1 MSKLVCILLF
11 QTLKNF
17 RVLALSPSEAA
28 CAYQN
33 TETEHVDGVFLLQ
46 RNFSTAKVSRGFLR
60 LEGPDDSWANL
71 LPQTLLEHLSTA
83 AAVVIVPSNTK
94 ATPTGSDI
102 WNANSSWVKVSEF
115 HPSGVISNANPF
127 QVVEWNDVSY
137 ISLTMLLVLCGV
149 AYPALLIFG
158 LLFLTVLVSMCLVIS
173 TQSSADEPDQTFQ
186 VESSGSI
193 ATDSHMEL
201 PVLSKKRLTSASQR
215 LYDLWAL
222 FCCSVPS
229 LMVFATPALMVCLA
243 RPFPQ
248 EVLASLTLL
257 TSAFIFS
264 NGLYV
269 MSFGGMGMLRLRHM
283 LSQEPKRP
291 SSQELEV
298 QHWVLLPQYKEDM
311 DVVSMALRS
320 IAASSVAKTS
330 IGVVLAMEQREQG
343 SKEKAEALI
352 KSFEGQFRDM
362 IATYHPPDLPN
373 DPPGKASNLCWA
385 FKQLQQ
391 RVGEGRNAEKVV
403 LTVADADSE
412 FCSGYFDNLSRAFLE
427 ADESVRYFRIW
438 QSPVFHVKNYHR
450 QPSPVVVGTMFTS
463 MAELSGLCDPNAVR
477 FPYSTYSLSMNLAR
491 RVGGWDQEWIAEDY
505 HMGIKCFLMT
515 YGQVTVEPL
524 LYPTVNYVPEEMGS
538 WWGTCLA
545 RWTQAKRHALGF
557 SDISYYFMML
567 PLVFGYSAAKATEDK
582 SISSLSG
589 FWKLASFGWTLVI
602 RLVNI
607 HVLLGVL
614 TTYAL
619 METALK
625 LVMHVVFRQDRNL
638 NFLLFEMNFF
648 PTFLMTASFGC
659 SVVITLLF
667 YQAYILLTPRIEG
680 KPSVENHFFHWLW
693 SCTSFFLWSPI
704 YFMLLAFATWN
715 AAIGVLTLTK
725 FEYEVAPK
733 PTFKEGREGEAPIFN
748 GA

>member
-1 MSKLVCILLF
+1 MGHFGMSKLVCCLLF
-11 QTLKNF
+11 F
-17 RVLALSPSEAA
+17 RLSALEAA
-28 CAYQN
+28 CTYRDAEIEQ
-33 TETEHVDGVFLLQ
+33 VDAVFLLQ
-46 RNFSTAKVSRGFLR
+46 RNFSTAKVSRGL
-60 LEGPDDSWANL
+60 LSPDESWADVF
-71 LPQTLLEHLSTA
+71 PQTLLERLSTA
-83 AAVVIVPSNTK
+83 AAVVIVPSNK
-94 ATPTGSDI
+94 KVTPAGSDI
-102 WNANSSWVKVSEF
+102 WNANSSWVTVSEF
-115 HPSGVISNANPF
+115 HPSGVVSNANPF

-173 TQSSADEPDQTFQ
+173 TQSSEEEPDQSSQIESTGSTF
-186 VESSGSI
+186 
-193 ATDSHMEL
+193 EL

-222 FCCSVPS
+222 FCCSVPA

-269 MSFGGMGMLRLRHM
+269 VSFGGMGILRLRHIC
-283 LSQEPKRP
+283 SQESTRP
-291 SSQELEV
+291 SSQDLEV

-311 DVVSMALRS
+311 DVVSLALRS
-320 IAASSVAKTS
+320 IAASSVSKTS
-330 IGVVLAMEQREQG
+330 IGIVLAMEQREQG

-352 KSFEGQFRDM
+352 KSFEGQFCEM

-403 LTVADADSE
+403 LTIADADSE
-412 FCSGYFDNLSRAFLE
+412 FSHGYFDNLSRAFLE
-427 ADESVRYFRIW
+427 ADETTRYFRIW

-463 MAELSGLCDPNAVR
+463 MAELSALCDPNAVR

-538 WWGTCLA
+538 WWGTCMA

-582 SISSLSG
+582 SISSLTG

-614 TTYAL
+614 TTYAM

-667 YQAYILLTPRIEG
+667 YQAYVFLMPRIEG
-680 KPSVENHFFHWLW
+680 KPAVENHFLHWLW

-704 YFMLLAFATWN
+704 YFLLLAFATWN

-733 PTFKEGREGEAPIFN
+733 PTFKAEESLLEGDVPTFKGS
-748 GA
+748 